1 MYFVLSTWVVS
12 IKRELRVAP
21 KYSTQLNSTLIVSR
35 CRLMHCHWRP
45 RLPQRPLPPKKDI
58 LFNKMFLVY
67 WFHWFLVAMH
77 GMVEWVKRIGLA
89 FTACLRL
96 GGGHSWSQMIT
107 RFCKLK
113 CSTFTRLH
121 VEHNTECEWVSEC
134 AIFKSWPFMWTFS
147 AYRRAYALKRGRRYL
162 RGKGVIPPPPLP
174 HLSLSKYS
182 QYNQSGNS

>member
-35 CRLMHCHWRP
+35 CRLIHCHWRP

-58 LFNKMFLVY
+58 LFNEMFLVY

-77 GMVEWVKRIGLA
+77 GMVEWVKRIGLVLW
-89 FTACLRL
+89 ACLLTSLRL
-96 GGGHSWSQMIT
+96 GGDHSWSQMIT

-113 CSTFTRLH
+113 WLLH
-121 VEHNTECEWVSEC
+121 HTITCRTQHRVWVSV
-134 AIFKSWPFMWTFS
+134 PFINLGHLCGHF
-147 AYRRAYALKRGRRYL
+147 RRKDGFGLPQGLRAQKREGDSLGGR
-162 RGKGVIPPPPLP
+162 GSFPP
-174 HLSLSKYS
+174 
-182 QYNQSGNS
+182 NT